1 MRIRVGTSGF
11 AYKAWVGDFYPAK
24 TKSADMLGIY
34 AETFS
39 TVEINNTFYRMPRR
53 EVIESWAGRVPN
65 DFSLVL
71 KAPRRITHMKKLADC
86 EEPLGW
92 FAEAADA
99 LGDKRGPV
107 LFQLPPFLKK
117 DLDRLRAFLEVVPD
131 GIDPVFEFRHA
142 SWEDDAV
149 HDAIRDAGATLCT
162 AIKSGDDDDTAAL
175 VATSDRGYV
184 RFREDAYDDAILARW
199 LAAIR
204 AEPWS
209 DAWVFFKH
217 DDAGPDVALRFLAM
231 AADGA

>member
-11 AYKAWVGDFYPAK
+11 AYKEWVGDFYPPK

-34 AETFS
+34 AATFS

-53 EVIESWAGRVPN
+53 EMIESWANRVPD

-71 KAPRRITHMKKLADC
+71 KAPRRITHMKKLVDC

-107 LFQLPPFLKK
+107 LFQLPPFLQK
-117 DLDRLRAFLEVVPD
+117 DVDRLRAFLSAIPD
-131 GIDPVFEFRHA
+131 GIAPVFEFRHA
-142 SWEDDAV
+142 SWVDDDV
-149 HDAIRDAGATLCT
+149 HDVIRGADATLCT
-162 AIKSGDDDDTAAL
+162 AIKSGGDDDTSAL
-175 VATSDRGYV
+175 VATSDTGYV
-184 RFREDAYDDAILARW
+184 RFREDAYDDAILERW

-204 AEPWS
+204 AQPWTE
-209 DAWVFFKH
+209 AWVFFKH

-231 AADGA
+231 ATDAA